1 MPGPRPMQE
10 LYLTNR
16 SKVFRSTDRKIGR
29 NICAR
34 PPVGASTLDGRFLA
48 IETERLDHGTI
59 ADREEDRVL
68 AAGVLMRVLR
78 PARQRDDVA
87 LRTVEALAVDDARA
101 FPAHHVEHRAAGDA
115 AGFQLLALAH
125 KLDAAGDRGR
135 DRPSGLRVG
144 VLERDAL
151 VRRAFRGAQAV
162 ERFHRL
168 VERIEHQRGKA
179 WALLH

>member
-1 MPGPRPMQE
+1 MRLSVCSAWEFLCREVESGRWRRLCPVPSQCKSYTSP
-10 LYLTNR
+10 TAVR
-16 SKVFRSTDRKIGR
+16 SFDRRIRKIGR

-87 LRTVEALAVDDARA
+87 LRPVEALAVDDARA
-101 FPAHHVEHRAAGDA
+101 FPAHHVEHRAAG
-115 AGFQLLALAH
+115 
-125 KLDAAGDRGR
+125 RG
-135 DRPSGLRVG
+135 G
-144 VLERDAL
+144 
-151 VRRAFRGAQAV
+151 
-162 ERFHRL
+162 
-168 VERIEHQRGKA
+168 
-179 WALLH
+179 